1 MTNTPVFNDTL
12 ARHRFT
18 ALPAEYTDRYTPEQ
32 ARQAGD
38 TYGRQQ
44 HNQAVLSMLK
54 TIKKPSKALQHVIET
69 LEELEWH

>member
-1 MTNTPVFNDTL
+1 MNTPVFTDTL

-18 ALPAEYTDRYTPEQ
+18 ALPREYSDRYTPEV

-44 HNQAVLSMLK
+44 HNQAVLDMLK
-54 TIKKPSKALQHVIET
+54 SIKRPSKQLQEIIEK
-69 LEELEWH
+69 LEGLEWD

>member
-1 MTNTPVFNDTL
+1 MNTPVFTDTL

-18 ALPAEYTDRYTPEQ
+18 ALPRECSDRYTPET

-44 HNQAVLSMLK
+44 HNQAVLDMLK
-54 TIKKPSKALQHVIET
+54 SIKRPSKQVLEIIEK
-69 LEELEWH
+69 LEGLEWH

>member
-1 MTNTPVFNDTL
+1 MNTPIFNDTI

-18 ALPAEYTDRYTPEQ
+18 ALPTEYTQQFTPEV

-44 HNQAVLSMLK
+44 HNKAVLDLLK
-54 TIKKPSKALQHVIET
+54 SIKRPSKQLTEIINH
-69 LEELEWH
+69 LEALEWHS